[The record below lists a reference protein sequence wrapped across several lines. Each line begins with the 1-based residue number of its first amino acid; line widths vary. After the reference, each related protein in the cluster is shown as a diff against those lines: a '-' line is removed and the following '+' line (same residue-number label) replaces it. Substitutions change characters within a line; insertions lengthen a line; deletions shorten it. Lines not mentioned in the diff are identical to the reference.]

1 MTSNDNQQFVTV
13 EVYNS
18 GINKLEKQVIQLGEQ
33 MNVSFR
39 ELKNE
44 IQTVNNN
51 VLINTARIEDQKDFM
66 SSGFTIIAI
75 VIALVAIMTT
85 LAPMFRDMYRDA
97 KQARNDK
104 NLRDIIREEVDIAVS
119 HALNVK

>member
-1 MTSNDNQQFVTV
+1 MTSNDNQQLVTV

-104 NLRDIIREEVDIAVS
+104 NLRDIIREEVDNAVS
-119 HALNVK
+119 RALNVK

>member
-1 MTSNDNQQFVTV
+1 MTSNDNQQLVTV

-97 KQARNDK
+97 KKDK
-104 NLRDIIREEVDIAVS
+104 NREILRDIVREEVNLAVNR
-119 HALNVK
+119 AMNVK

>member
-1 MTSNDNQQFVTV
+1 MTSNDNQQLVTV

-104 NLRDIIREEVDIAVS
+104 NLRNIIREEVDIAVS
-119 HALNVK
+119 RALNVK

>member
-104 NLRDIIREEVDIAVS
+104 NLRDIIREEVDNAVS
-119 HALNVK
+119 RALNVK

>member
-33 MNVSFR
+33 MNTSFR

-104 NLRDIIREEVDIAVS
+104 NLRDIIREEVDNAVS
-119 HALNVK
+119 RALNVK

>member
-1 MTSNDNQQFVTV
+1 MTSNDNQQFIAV

-51 VLINTARIEDQKDFM
+51 VLINTARIGDQKDFM

-119 HALNVK
+119 RALNVK